1 MTKKLIIFFSIIFY
15 VIAYSQITSFR
26 GRVVAV
32 KDGDT
37 FKVLYQNKEYTI
49 RLAHIDCPEKK
60 QPFGTKAKQYA
71 SVLCFSKNVLVKSD
85 GKTDRNG
92 RIIGE
97 IFVENICV
105 NKELVK
111 KGLAWHFK
119 KYSKNNEYAQLE
131 ISARQRKIGLWN
143 DKKPIS
149 PWDWRKGLR

>member
-1 MTKKLIIFFSIIFY
+1 MKHFILFLTFIISFFADAQALSL
-15 VIAYSQITSFR
+15 R
-26 GRVVAV
+26 GKVVAV

-37 FKVLYQNKEYTI
+37 FKVLYNNREHTI

-71 SVLCFSKNVLVKSD
+71 SALCFGKNVLVKSD

-105 NKELVK
+105 NKELVNR
-111 KGLAWHFK
+111 GLAWHFK
-119 KYSKNNEYAQLE
+119 KYSKSKEYAQLE
-131 ISARQRKIGLWN
+131 HSARQLRVGLWS
-143 DKKPIS
+143 DPRAIA
-149 PWDWRKGLR
+149 PWDWRKGFR